1 MSHLVNSV
9 RNARKTVKWEGDIL
23 SVGRTSNRAIGSN
36 YMEGIGNPKKGIGY
50 IESKTEFQEDYSS
63 RTCG

>member
-9 RNARKTVKWEGDIL
+9 RNARKTVKWEGDVL

-36 YMEGIGNPKKGIGY
+36 YMEGIDNPEKGY
-50 IESKTEFQEDYSS
+50 RDLAVT
-63 RTCG
+63 